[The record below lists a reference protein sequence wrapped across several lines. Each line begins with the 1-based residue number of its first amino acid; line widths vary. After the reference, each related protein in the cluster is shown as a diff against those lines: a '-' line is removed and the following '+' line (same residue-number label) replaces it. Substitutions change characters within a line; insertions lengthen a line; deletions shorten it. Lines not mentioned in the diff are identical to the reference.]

1 MRNGKYSK
9 RRGVASKTLVL
20 ALVLMM
26 VVGATIGGTIAWLTD
41 TSDTVVNTFT
51 DSDIEITLTESDT
64 DLNTAGEQHDYK
76 MVPGYTITKDPK
88 VTVETGSEK
97 CYLFVKLEK
106 ANNFDSFL
114 TYEIAD
120 GWTPLTDA
128 NNDGIADD
136 GVYYRIVEASDKD
149 QLFSVL
155 KGDKVTVLDSV
166 TKTMMDGLSEANYPK
181 LTVTAYA
188 SQYQKNAETAFTV
201 NQAWTNISN
210 PSGT

>member
-9 RRGVASKTLVL
+9 RRGVTSKTLVL

-26 VVGATIGGTIAWLTD
+26 VVGATIGGTLAWLTD
-41 TSDTVVNTFT
+41 TSEQVVNTFT
-51 DSDIEITLTESDT
+51 DSDIDIELSE
-64 DLNTAGEQHDYK
+64 NTGNTYK
-76 MVPGYTITKDPK
+76 MVPGYDISKDPE
-88 VTVETGSEK
+88 VTVKAGSEK

>member
-9 RRGVASKTLVL
+9 RRGVTSKTLVL

-51 DSDIEITLTESDT
+51 DSDIEITLAESDT

-120 GWTPLTDA
+120 GWSQLTDGEGK
-128 NNDGIADD
+128 NVD
-136 GVYYRIVEASDKD
+136 GVYYRVVDTTGQGTPI
-149 QLFSVL
+149 SVL
-155 KGDKVTVLDSV
+155 KGDKVTVLGSV
-166 TKTMMDGLSEANYPK
+166 TKAMMDGLSEANYPK

-188 SQYQKNAETAFTV
+188 SQYQKNAENAFTV

>member
-9 RRGVASKTLVL
+9 RRGVASKTVVL
-20 ALVLMM
+20 ALVLML
-26 VVGATIGGTIAWLTD
+26 VVGATIGGTLAWLTD
-41 TSDTVVNTFT
+41 TSEQVVNTFT
-51 DSDIEITLTESDT
+51 DSDIDIELSEETG
-64 DLNTAGEQHDYK
+64 NTYK
-76 MVPGYTITKDPK
+76 MVPGYDISKDPK
-88 VTVETGSEK
+88 VTVKTGSEK

-114 TYEIAD
+114 TYKIAD
-120 GWTPLTDA
+120 GWTPL
-128 NNDGIADD
+128 DGVN
-136 GVYYRIVEASDKD
+136 GVYYRVVDATTTDTS
-149 QLFSVL
+149 FSVL
-155 KGDKVTVLDSV
+155 KGDKVTVLGSV
-166 TKTMMDGLSEANYPK
+166 TKAMMDGLSEANYPK

>member
-9 RRGVASKTLVL
+9 RRGVTSKTLVL

-51 DSDIEITLTESDT
+51 DSDIEITLAESDT
-64 DLNTAGEQHDYK
+64 DLNTVGEQHDYK

-120 GWTPLTDA
+120 GWSQLTDGEGE
-128 NNDGIADD
+128 NVD
-136 GVYYRIVEASDKD
+136 GVYYRVVDTTGQGTPI
-149 QLFSVL
+149 SVL
-155 KGDKVTVLDSV
+155 KGDKVTVLGSV
-166 TKTMMDGLSEANYPK
+166 TKSMMDELRDGKAEKPT

-188 SQYQKNAETAFTV
+188 SQFYKSAGVEFDV
-201 NQAWTNISN
+201 NTAWTNIST

>member
-9 RRGVASKTLVL
+9 RRGVTSKTLVL

-51 DSDIEITLTESDT
+51 DSDIEITLAENDT
-64 DLNTAGEQHDYK
+64 DPNTAGEQHDYK

-120 GWTPLTDA
+120 GWSQLTDGEGK
-128 NNDGIADD
+128 NVD
-136 GVYYRIVEASDKD
+136 GVYYRVVDTTGQGTPI
-149 QLFSVL
+149 SVL
-155 KGDKVTVLDSV
+155 KDDKVTVLGSV
-166 TKTMMDGLSEANYPK
+166 TKSMMDELRDGKAEKPT

-188 SQYQKNAETAFTV
+188 SQFYKSAGVEFDV
-201 NQAWTNISN
+201 NTAWTNIST

>member
-1 MRNGKYSK
+1 M
-9 RRGVASKTLVL
+9 
-20 ALVLMM
+20 
-26 VVGATIGGTIAWLTD
+26 
-41 TSDTVVNTFT
+41 
-51 DSDIEITLTESDT
+51 
-64 DLNTAGEQHDYK
+64 
-76 MVPGYTITKDPK
+76 
-88 VTVETGSEK
+88 
-97 CYLFVKLEK
+97 
-106 ANNFDSFL
+106 
-114 TYEIAD
+114 
-120 GWTPLTDA
+120 
-128 NNDGIADD
+128 
-136 GVYYRIVEASDKD
+136 YYRIVEASDKD

>member
-9 RRGVASKTLVL
+9 RRGVTSKTLVL

-51 DSDIEITLTESDT
+51 DSDIEITLAESDT

-76 MVPGYTITKDPK
+76 MVPGYTISKDPK

-97 CYLFVKLEK
+97 CYLFVKLEES
-106 ANNFDSFL
+106 ANFNSFL

-120 GWTPLTDA
+120 GWTSL
-128 NNDGIADD
+128 DGVDN
-136 GVYYRIVEASDKD
+136 VYYRIVDTAEMGTAY
-149 QLFSVL
+149 SVL

>member
-9 RRGVASKTLVL
+9 RRGVTSKTLVL

-51 DSDIEITLTESDT
+51 DSDIEITLAESDT
-64 DLNTAGEQHDYK
+64 DLNTVGEQHDYK

-106 ANNFDSFL
+106 SENFDSFL
-114 TYEIAD
+114 TYEIAS
-120 GWTPLTDA
+120 GWTQLTDA
-128 NNDGIADD
+128 AGKDVD
-136 GVYYRIVEASDKD
+136 GVYYRTVEASDAD
-149 QLFSVL
+149 QEFGVL
-155 KGDKVTVLDSV
+155 ANNQVTVKGEGV
-166 TKTMMDGLSEANYPK
+166 TKDMMTALTEQTYPK

-188 SQYQKNAETAFTV
+188 SQFNKTATESFDV
-201 NQAWTNISN
+201 NTAWTNIS
-210 PSGT
+210 SGT